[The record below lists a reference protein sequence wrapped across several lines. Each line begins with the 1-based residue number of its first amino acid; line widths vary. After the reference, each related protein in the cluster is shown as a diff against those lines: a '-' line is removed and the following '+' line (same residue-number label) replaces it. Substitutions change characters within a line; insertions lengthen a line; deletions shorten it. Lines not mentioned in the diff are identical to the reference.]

1 MWSDIE
7 TSTDLL
13 GYTVHASILREVV
26 SNEKNLPITIGLYG
40 DWGCGKSSVLKILQ
54 SQLEED
60 KDCVVIYFDGW
71 AFESF
76 DDAKMALIQGI
87 VDSLESN
94 ERFWEKVKDQGNDL
108 KKAFKKLGKSI
119 NWMRAL
125 KWTATAG
132 ASVVAASATGGLSL
146 IIPPLMEFFNQNKGK
161 LEEVLLSDNA
171 ENVLKDVIF
180 KDDSDKKYQAVRE
193 FRRDFE
199 DLIQKS
205 KQGKIVVLID
215 DLDRC
220 LPRNI
225 IENLEAIKLFLN
237 VPKTAF
243 VIAADQFIVSNAI
256 KSEYKAIIDASDE
269 VSVGSEVKR
278 PNLGD
283 SYMEKFIQ
291 LPYNIPTLSQ
301 KEVETY
307 VTLLFSQ
314 SLLPDKIFSL
324 VHKDFTQF
332 CIKNKFDCYGW
343 SNIKEVIKD
352 SSSETSSLQEIVGF
366 LVRFSNIIGQSLR
379 WNPRLIKR
387 FLNAYEIRC
396 ALLSKSDITDTKS
409 KFALLK
415 LMLIEKDDI
424 SLFREL
430 NSWVMSKA
438 GIPEELRTIET
449 FAQGDRKGELE
460 FKGWNKPSILH
471 IMVEEPL
478 FSQANLKEL
487 FWVSRDNLVS
497 EMSGVSLIPTRIR
510 TLFKEVYSASSTKIQ
525 NNIIHKKVKPLS
537 QGDLRDFYELLDAQ
551 ITINPME
558 SKGYLIYCSCDE
570 LGISNAFDRF
580 VELIARVGANGISI
594 SIANQIKDLL
604 DRHINESSFRER
616 LYANKKLKRAIESK

>member
-307 VTLLFSQ
+307 VTLL
-314 SLLPDKIFSL
+314 L
-324 VHKDFTQF
+324 
-332 CIKNKFDCYGW
+332 
-343 SNIKEVIKD
+343 
-352 SSSETSSLQEIVGF
+352 
-366 LVRFSNIIGQSLR
+366 
-379 WNPRLIKR
+379 WN
-387 FLNAYEIRC
+387 AC
-396 ALLSKSDITDTKS
+396 QDMA
-409 KFALLK
+409 
-415 LMLIEKDDI
+415 
-424 SLFREL
+424 
-430 NSWVMSKA
+430 
-438 GIPEELRTIET
+438 
-449 FAQGDRKGELE
+449 
-460 FKGWNKPSILH
+460 
-471 IMVEEPL
+471 
-478 FSQANLKEL
+478 
-487 FWVSRDNLVS
+487 
-497 EMSGVSLIPTRIR
+497 
-510 TLFKEVYSASSTKIQ
+510 
-525 NNIIHKKVKPLS
+525 
-537 QGDLRDFYELLDAQ
+537 
-551 ITINPME
+551 
-558 SKGYLIYCSCDE
+558 DE
-570 LGISNAFDRF
+570 
-580 VELIARVGANGISI
+580 
-594 SIANQIKDLL
+594 
-604 DRHINESSFRER
+604 
-616 LYANKKLKRAIESK
+616 

>member
-13 GYTVHASILREVV
+13 GYAVHASILREVV
-26 SNEKNLPITIGLYG
+26 SNEKNLPLTIGLYG

-54 SQLEED
+54 SQLKED

-94 ERFWEKVKDQGNDL
+94 ERFWEKVKDEKNEL
-108 KKAFKKLGKSI
+108 IKAFKKLGKSI

-132 ASVVAASATGGLSL
+132 GSVMAASATGGLSL
-146 IIPPLMEFFNQNKGK
+146 IIPTLMDFFNQNRGK
-161 LEEVLLSDNA
+161 LDEMLSSENA
-171 ENVLKDVIF
+171 EQLLKDVIL
-180 KDDSDKKYQAVRE
+180 KGDSDKKYQAVRE

-199 DLIQKS
+199 DLIKKS

-256 KSEYKAIIDASDE
+256 KSEYKAIIEASDDAT
-269 VSVGSEVKR
+269 VDSVVMR

-291 LPYNIPTLSQ
+291 LPYNIPTLSY

-307 VTLLFSQ
+307 VTLLFCQ
-314 SLLPDKIFSL
+314 SLLPDEVFSL

-332 CIKNKFDCYGW
+332 CVNNKFDCYGW
-343 SNIKEVIKD
+343 SNK
-352 SSSETSSLQEIVGF
+352 
-366 LVRFSNIIGQSLR
+366 IGR
-379 WNPRLIKR
+379 
-387 FLNAYEIRC
+387 
-396 ALLSKSDITDTKS
+396 
-409 KFALLK
+409 
-415 LMLIEKDDI
+415 
-424 SLFREL
+424 
-430 NSWVMSKA
+430 
-438 GIPEELRTIET
+438 
-449 FAQGDRKGELE
+449 
-460 FKGWNKPSILH
+460 
-471 IMVEEPL
+471 
-478 FSQANLKEL
+478 
-487 FWVSRDNLVS
+487 
-497 EMSGVSLIPTRIR
+497 
-510 TLFKEVYSASSTKIQ
+510 AS
-525 NNIIHKKVKPLS
+525 
-537 QGDLRDFYELLDAQ
+537 
-551 ITINPME
+551 
-558 SKGYLIYCSCDE
+558 
-570 LGISNAFDRF
+570 
-580 VELIARVGANGISI
+580 
-594 SIANQIKDLL
+594 
-604 DRHINESSFRER
+604 
-616 LYANKKLKRAIESK
+616 

>member
-13 GYTVHASILREVV
+13 GYAVHASILREVV
-26 SNEKNLPITIGLYG
+26 SNEKNLPLTIGVYG

-54 SQLEED
+54 SQLKED
-60 KDCVVIYFDGW
+60 KDCVVVYFDGW

-87 VDSLESN
+87 VDSLETN
-94 ERFWEKVKDQGNDL
+94 ERFWEKVKDEKNEL
-108 KKAFKKLGKSI
+108 IKAFKKLGKSI
-119 NWMRAL
+119 NWMRTL
-125 KWTATAG
+125 KWTAAAG
-132 ASVVAASATGGLSL
+132 ASVMAASATGGLSL
-146 IIPPLMEFFNQNKGK
+146 IIPALMDFFNQNKGK
-161 LEEVLLSDNA
+161 LDEMLSSENA
-171 ENVLKDVIF
+171 EQLLKDVIF
-180 KDDSDKKYQAVRE
+180 KGDPDKKYQAVRE

-256 KSEYKAIIDASDE
+256 KSEYKAIIEASDDATGD
-269 VSVGSEVKR
+269 SVVKR

-291 LPYNIPTLSQ
+291 LPYNIPTLSH

-307 VTLLFSQ
+307 VTLLFCQ
-314 SLLPDKIFSL
+314 SLLPDKVFAI

-332 CIKNKFDCYGW
+332 CINNKFDCYGW
-343 SNIKEVIKD
+343 SNIKEVLKEK
-352 SSSETSSLQEIVGF
+352 SSDTSGLQEIIGF

-396 ALLSKSDITDTKS
+396 NLLSKSDITDTKS

-424 SLFREL
+424 TLFREL

-438 GIPEELRTIET
+438 GIPEELQAIET
-449 FAQGDRKGELE
+449 FAHGDRQGELE
-460 FKGWNKPSILH
+460 YKGWNKPSILH
-471 IMVEEPL
+471 VMVEEPL
-478 FSQANLKEL
+478 FSQVNLKEL

-497 EMSGVSLIPTRIR
+497 EMTGVSLIPTRIR
-510 TLFKEVYSASSTKIQ
+510 TLFKEVYSTSSTNTQ
-525 NNIIHKKVKPLS
+525 NRIITEKVKPLS
-537 QGDLRDFYELLDAQ
+537 QGDLRDFYDLLDAQ
-551 ITINPME
+551 LTINPKE
-558 SKGYLIYCSCDE
+558 PKCYLIYCSCDQ
-570 LGISNAFDRF
+570 LGVDASFDRF
-580 VELIARVGANGISI
+580 VELIGRVGAGGISI

-604 DRHINESSFRER
+604 DRHPNESSLRDR
-616 LYANKKLKRAIESK
+616 LYTNKRLKRALESQ

>member
-13 GYTVHASILREVV
+13 GYAVHASILREVV
-26 SNEKNLPITIGLYG
+26 SNDKNLPLTIGLYG
-40 DWGCGKSSVLKILQ
+40 DWGCGKSSVLKILH
-54 SQLEED
+54 SQLKED
-60 KDCVVIYFDGW
+60 KDCVVVYFDGW

-94 ERFWEKVKDQGNDL
+94 ERFWEKVKDKATDL
-108 KKAFKKLGKSI
+108 EESFKKLGKSI

-132 ASVVAASATGGLSL
+132 ASVMAASTTGGLSL
-146 IIPPLMEFFNQNKGK
+146 IIPALMDFFNQHKGQ
-161 LEEVLLSDNA
+161 LEEVLSSDNA
-171 ENVLKDVIF
+171 EQALKEVIF
-180 KDDSDKKYQAVRE
+180 KGDSDKRYQAVRD

-256 KSEYKAIIDASDE
+256 KSEYKAIIEASDE
-269 VSVGSEVKR
+269 AAVDSTVQR

-291 LPYNIPTLSQ
+291 LPYNIPTLSH

-307 VTLLFSQ
+307 VTLLFCQ
-314 SLLPDKIFSL
+314 SLLPDDLFSL

-332 CIKNKFDCYGW
+332 CINNKFDCYGW
-343 SNIKEVIKD
+343 SNIKEVLKERNED
-352 SSSETSSLQEIVGF
+352 TSNLQEIIGF

-396 ALLSKSDITDTKS
+396 NLLSKSDITDTKS

-424 SLFREL
+424 TLFREL
-430 NSWVMSKA
+430 NSWVMSKP
-438 GIPEELRTIET
+438 GTPEELRAIEV

-460 FKGWNKPSILH
+460 YKGWNKPSLLH
-471 IMVEEPL
+471 VMAEEPL
-478 FSQANLKEL
+478 FSQVNLKEL

-497 EMSGVSLIPTRIR
+497 DMTGVSLIPTRIR
-510 TLFKEVYSASSTKIQ
+510 ALFKEVYSASSTKIQ
-525 NNIIHKKVKPLS
+525 NKIINDKVKHLS
-537 QGDLRDFYELLDAQ
+537 QGDLRDFYDLLDAQ
-551 ITINPME
+551 LTINPTE

-570 LGISNAFDRF
+570 LEVSASFDRF
-580 VELIARVGANGISI
+580 VELLARIGTGGISI

-604 DRHINESSFRER
+604 DRHHNESSLRDR
-616 LYANKKLKRAIESK
+616 LYTNKKLKRAIESQ

>member
-13 GYTVHASILREVV
+13 GYTIHASILREVV
-26 SNEKNLPITIGLYG
+26 SNEKNLPLTIGLYG

-60 KDCVVIYFDGW
+60 KDCVVVYFDGW
-71 AFESF
+71 AFENF

-94 ERFWEKVKDQGNDL
+94 ERFWEKVKEGANDL
-108 KKAFKKLGKSI
+108 TKAFKKLGKSI

-132 ASVVAASATGGLSL
+132 ASVMAANATGGLSL
-146 IIPPLMEFFNQNKGK
+146 IIPALMDFFNQNKGS
-161 LEEVLLSDNA
+161 LEEILTSENA
-171 ENVLKDVIF
+171 EQLLKDVIL
-180 KDDSDKKYQAVRE
+180 KGDSDKKYQAVRE

-205 KQGKIVVLID
+205 KQGKVVVLID

-256 KSEYKAIIDASDE
+256 KSEYKAIIEASDDAN
-269 VSVGSEVKR
+269 VSSAVKR

-307 VTLLFSQ
+307 VTLLFCQ
-314 SLLPDKIFSL
+314 SLLPDKVFSL
-324 VHKDFTQF
+324 VHQDFTQF
-332 CIKNKFDCYGW
+332 CINNKFDCYGW
-343 SNIKEVIKD
+343 SNIKEVLKERSGD
-352 SSSETSSLQEIVGF
+352 TSDLQEIVGF

-396 ALLSKSDITDTKS
+396 NLLSKSDITDTKS

-415 LMLIEKDDI
+415 LMLIEKDEI
-424 SLFREL
+424 SLFRDL
-430 NSWVMSKA
+430 NSWVMSKV
-438 GIPEELRTIET
+438 GTPEELRVIEN

-460 FKGWNKPSILH
+460 YKGWNKPSILH
-471 IMVEEPL
+471 VVTEEPL
-478 FSQANLKEL
+478 FSQVNLKEL

-497 EMSGVSLIPTRIR
+497 KMTGVSLIPTRIR
-510 TLFKEVYSASSTKIQ
+510 TLFKEVYSSSSTNIQ
-525 NNIIHKKVKPLS
+525 NKIINQKVKLLS
-537 QGDLRDFYELLDAQ
+537 QGDLRDFYDLLDAQ
-551 ITINPME
+551 ITINPKE
-558 SKGYLIYCSCDE
+558 PKGYSIYCSCDE
-570 LGISNAFDRF
+570 LGVDVAFDRF
-580 VELIARVGANGISI
+580 VELIARIGSSNISI

-604 DRHINESSFRER
+604 NRHPGESSLRDR
-616 LYANKKLKRAIESK
+616 LNTNKKLKRAIES